1 MAKLVEIKTRQ
12 SEASVTDFLN
22 NIEDEKKRLDSLEIY
37 KLMSE
42 ITKEEGKIWGDSIIG
57 FKNFIVSS
65 PSGREVEWFR
75 LGFSPRK
82 NYISLYL
89 NLELQT
95 PEINEVAKQ
104 LGKVKLGRGCINFNK
119 LETLNKEV
127 LNQLIE
133 MSLQEN

>member
-12 SEASVTDFLN
+12 SEASVMDFLN

-133 MSLQEN
+133 MALQEN

>member
-1 MAKLVEIKTRQ
+1 MAKLAEIKTRQ
-12 SEASVTDFLN
+12 SEASVMDFLN

-119 LETLNKEV
+119 LETLKKEV

-133 MSLQEN
+133 MSLREN

>member
-1 MAKLVEIKTRQ
+1 MAKLAEIKTRQ
-12 SEASVTDFLN
+12 SEASVMDFLN

-57 FKNFIVSS
+57 FKNFVVSS

-95 PEINEVAKQ
+95 PEINKVAKQ

-119 LETLNKEV
+119 LETLNKEI

>member
-1 MAKLVEIKTRQ
+1 MAKLAEIKTRQ
-12 SEASVTDFLN
+12 SGASVMDFLN

-57 FKNFIVSS
+57 FKNFIVFS

-119 LETLNKEV
+119 LETLNKEI

-133 MSLQEN
+133 MSLREN